1 MAQGALLRFLDL
13 LRQELGADDTR
24 AEVGGRDP
32 DDPRLIWANLG
43 SGWRLVAAFTEPPT
57 DRAAMQRKLDTLV
70 DGFAQ
75 TLDQGELPAP
85 PAPPVDSAFRR
96 LDAALE
102 GLRTRTGAV
111 GAVIVDIQSP
121 VLWGSAQPQRH
132 PDDVE
137 TLIGVGAAIES
148 ARAAGVDLDELLS
161 LEAADLGPRL
171 RDLGVDPERAGM
183 LGRIIREGAQP
194 AGHRQPPAQPPAQ
207 QPPAQQP
214 PVQESALR
222 HHLLTCVA
230 VARARK
236 EAGRE
241 PEARWAH
248 HEVQFGYFVRSL
260 ANIYLLVMVFEGAF
274 SELHVESTVL
284 HALPGIEQ
292 LLLSLPPL
300 DPTPKGAR
308 VIKFRR

>member
-1 MAQGALLRFLDL
+1 MAMAQGALLRFLDL
-13 LRQELGADDTR
+13 LRQELGADDAR

-32 DDPRLIWANLG
+32 DDPRLVWANLD
-43 SGWRLVAAFTEPPT
+43 SGWRLVATFTEPPT
-57 DRAAMQRKLDTLV
+57 DRAATQRKLDTLV
-70 DGFAQ
+70 EGFSE
-75 TLDQGELPAP
+75 TLDAGELPAP
-85 PAPPVDSAFRR
+85 PAAPVDSAFRR

-121 VLWGSAQPQRH
+121 VLWGSAEPQRH

-137 TLIGVGAAIES
+137 TLSGVGNAIES
-148 ARAAGVDLDELLS
+148 ARAAGVDLDALLS

-183 LGRIIREGAQP
+183 LGRVIREGDDS
-194 AGHRQPPAQPPAQ
+194 G
-207 QPPAQQP
+207 
-214 PVQESALR
+214 LR

-241 PEARWAH
+241 PETRWAY

-260 ANIYLLVMVFEGAF
+260 ANIYLLVLVFEGAF
-274 SELHVESTVL
+274 SELHVESTVV

-300 DPTPKGAR
+300 DPAPKGAR